1 MPIVVLLIA
10 ALAFAFTPALAQA
23 QHAQPA
29 KAPPANAQPAKKGK
43 PAAKAATPK
52 RHDGEVEVSSLS
64 LTGVHAIKA
73 GELKAVLVTKASS
86 RWPWGDKRYLTQID
100 LDQDL
105 LRIHA
110 FYADRGYPR
119 ARALPPALRYSDDRR
134 RVDIE
139 IPIEEGEPVR
149 IDSVSFFG
157 FDTIPQD
164 SFARLKRRLSLD
176 PGDVRTQQSLLAARD
191 RALAVLKEY
200 GYPYADVQALEGS
213 GSKPGTVSLTL
224 AAEPG
229 RTAKFGPIE
238 IVGIRSVG
246 EEVVRRQLAF
256 SEGDTFKMS
265 RVLESQRRLYNLEL
279 FQFVNFEVKDL
290 EAQPEQVPVRAVLT
304 EGKHRKVQFGVG
316 YGTEDKARTQVSWRH
331 VNFFGGARTASV
343 EAKYSDLE
351 RGVRATF
358 TEPYFFSPS
367 YKLTGSLQQWYAS
380 EPAYELRTRGGRLGI
395 TREIIQRDISRRRN
409 RKTTASIAFVDE
421 SEEYSI
427 AEPYRSDPTL
437 HDDFLAL
444 GLDPLTGE
452 GHGRLVALAFD
463 LTHDTTLNLL
473 DARSGYLAS
482 LHVERSEKVL
492 GGDFR
497 YLELQL
503 RAQHYVTIASR
514 YVWANRIRVGALDAG
529 MADSNLPFFKRFF
542 LGGST
547 SLRGWSRFQVSP
559 LSDSG
564 LPIGGQSLLE
574 GSSELRFPIKGNIGG
589 VGFLDYGNVWADS
602 WDYKLDTLRYDA
614 GAGLRYTTPIGPVRF
629 DVGYQ
634 LNPIAGL
641 LDGGEPQNR
650 RWRVHFS
657 IGQAF

>member
-10 ALAFAFTPALAQA
+10 ALASGAMFLPVPAEA
-23 QHAQPA
+23 QHPPPPRVRKARPA
-29 KAPPANAQPAKKGK
+29 EK
-43 PAAKAATPK
+43 PAPK

-64 LTGVHAIKA
+64 LTGVHVIKA
-73 GELKAVLVTKASS
+73 SELQAVLVTKASS
-86 RWPWGDKRYLTQID
+86 RWPWGQKRYFTRID

-119 ARALPPALRYSDDRR
+119 ATASTPRLRYSDDQR

-139 IPIEEGEPVR
+139 IPIVEGDPIR

-157 FDTIPQD
+157 FDDVPKE

-176 PGDVRTQQSLLAARD
+176 AGDVRTQQSLLAARD

-200 GYPYADVQALEGS
+200 GFPYANVQALEGA
-213 GSKPGTVSLTL
+213 GSKPGTVSITL

-238 IVGIRSVG
+238 VVGTRSVG
-246 EEVVRRQLAF
+246 EDVVRRQLAF

-290 EAQPEQVPVRAVLT
+290 DTQPEQVPVRAVLT

-316 YGTEDKARTQVSWRH
+316 YGTEDKARTQVNWRH
-331 VNFFGGARTASV
+331 VNFFGGARTAGV
-343 EAKYSDLE
+343 EAKYSALE

-367 YKLTGSLQQWYAS
+367 YKLTASIQQWYAS
-380 EPAYELRTRGGRLGI
+380 EPAYDLRTRGGRIGI
-395 TREIIQRDISRRRN
+395 TREIIQRDVSRRRN
-409 RKTTASIAFVDE
+409 RKTTASIQLVDE
-421 SEEYSI
+421 YENYSI

-437 HDDFLAL
+437 HDDFIAL
-444 GLDPLTGE
+444 GLDPLTGA
-452 GHGRLVALAFD
+452 GRGTLLALAFD

-482 LHVERSEKVL
+482 LHVERAEKVL

-497 YLELQL
+497 YLEIQL
-503 RAQHYVTIASR
+503 RAQHYVTIASK
-514 YVWANRIRVGALDAG
+514 YVWANRIRVGDLDSGAG
-529 MADSNLPFFKRFF
+529 ESNLPFFKRFF
-542 LGGST
+542 LGGAT

-559 LSDSG
+559 ISDTG
-564 LPIGGQSLLE
+564 LPIGGRSLLE
-574 GSSELRFPIKGNIGG
+574 GSSELRFPIKGNFGG
-589 VGFLDYGNVWADS
+589 VGFVDYGNVWEDS
-602 WDYKLDTLRYDA
+602 WDYNLDTLRYDV

-629 DVGYQ
+629 DFGYQ